1 MTKRPAHVAI
11 IGGGPAGLIAAD
23 SLSSRGI
30 EVTVFDRMPSVGRK
44 FLMAGRGGLNLTHS
58 EQADVFLSRYR
69 EAEPRLRAAF
79 EAFPPE
85 ALRAWCA
92 DLGIETF
99 VGSSGRV
106 FPRRMKASPLLRAL
120 LARLSA
126 NGVSIRT
133 RWHWT
138 GFGASGA
145 LLFDTPQGRHT
156 HPAPDAVLLALGGA
170 SWPRLG
176 SDGRWSAT
184 TDAAGIARVPFS
196 PSNCG
201 VEVKWTHHFAERFQG
216 VPLKRIALSIGDRT
230 SRGEAMITASGL
242 EGGGVYALS
251 PDIRRALADT
261 SVPATLTLDLRPDL
275 DIDALAARLAR
286 PRGKNSLSNHLRKN
300 AGLAPAAGALL
311 REAGERPRG
320 AKALAAR
327 IKALPLPVT
336 GIAGMERAISSA
348 GGIAW
353 SDIDGSYMLKKKPG
367 VFVAGEM
374 IDWDAPTGGYLLQ
387 ACFATGQ
394 AAASA
399 IEAHLGRAKSKSC

>member
-1 MTKRPAHVAI
+1 MTSSSADVAI
-11 IGGGPAGLIAAD
+11 VGGGPAGLIAAD
-23 SLSSRGI
+23 RLSARGVG
-30 EVTVFDRMPSVGRK
+30 VTVYERMPSVGRK

-58 EQADVFLSRYR
+58 EPADAFLSRYR
-69 EAEPRLRAAF
+69 EAEPRLRAAI

-85 ALRAWCA
+85 ALRAWCE

-106 FPRRMKASPLLRAL
+106 FPRQMKASPLLRAL

-126 NGVSIRT
+126 NGVTIRT
-133 RWHWT
+133 RWRWT
-138 GFGASGA
+138 GFGADGA
-145 LLFDTPQGRHT
+145 LSFDTPQGPKT

-170 SWPRLG
+170 SWARLG
-176 SDGRWSAT
+176 SDGAWSAA

-201 VEVKWTHHFAERFQG
+201 IEVKWSQHFADRFQG
-216 VPLKRIALSIGDRT
+216 VPLKRIALSVGDRT
-230 SRGEAMITASGL
+230 LRGEAMITASGL

-261 SVPATLTLDLRPDL
+261 SAPATLTLDLRPDL
-275 DIDALAARLAR
+275 DVGTLAARLAR
-286 PRGKNSLSNHLRKN
+286 PRGKTSLSNHLRKTT
-300 AGLAPAAGALL
+300 GLAPAAVALL
-311 REAGERPRG
+311 REAGERPQG
-320 AKALAAR
+320 AEALAAR

-336 GIAGMERAISSA
+336 GVAGMARAISSA

-353 SDIDGSYMLKKKPG
+353 SGIDDGYMLKDRTG

-374 IDWDAPTGGYLLQ
+374 IDWEAPTGGYLLQ
-387 ACFATGQ
+387 ACFATGT

-399 IEAHLGRAKSKSC
+399 ILTRLDHTESPP